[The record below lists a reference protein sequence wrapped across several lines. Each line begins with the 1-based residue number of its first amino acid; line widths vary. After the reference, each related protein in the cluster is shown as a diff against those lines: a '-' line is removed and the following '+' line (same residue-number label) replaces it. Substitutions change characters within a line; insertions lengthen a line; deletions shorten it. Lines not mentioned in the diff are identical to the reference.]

1 MGKLYEFRKGDQI
14 TITTHDGTEHTGAF
28 RGTKEVADYPCAILK
43 QGKDNNPIPVET
55 IADVQ
60 ASAAPVS
67 TRGRKRTGYYLEEVL
82 RAAQLDLEESEAR
95 EIPHAILSQHL
106 IDKAREELSKLL
118 NR

>member
-1 MGKLYEFRKGDQI
+1 MGKLYEFKKGDQI
-14 TITTHDGTEHTGAF
+14 KITTHDGTEHTGVY

-43 QGKDNNPIPVET
+43 QGKDTTPIPNED
-55 IADVQ
+55 IANVQ
-60 ASAAPVS
+60 ASAASVS

-82 RAAQLDLEESEAR
+82 RAAQLDFEESEAR
-95 EIPHAILSQHL
+95 ELPHAILSQHL